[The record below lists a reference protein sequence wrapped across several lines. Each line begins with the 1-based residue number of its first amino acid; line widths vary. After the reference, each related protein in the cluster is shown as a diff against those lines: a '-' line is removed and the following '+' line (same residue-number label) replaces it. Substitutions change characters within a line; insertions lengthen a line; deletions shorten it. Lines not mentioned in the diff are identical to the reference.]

1 MKQNS
6 ARPASYCSLLSSRLF
21 GWGNHGGWIAY
32 LINSV
37 PYKTDYLQ
45 FPMYTHVQRIIL
57 TDSVQKLGVTKI
69 PDVRA
74 LTVSAPRHRKLK
86 CVRTHNR
93 NSGKISVSYSG
104 DPGFKSWSADQLILS
119 DSPFW
124 LRLGPRDRRRDSTS
138 KSAIPPLSITFTIR
152 FSLSFGSMYL
162 SFWPY
167 RQTINK

>member
-1 MKQNS
+1 MKQNT

-37 PYKTDYLQ
+37 PHKTDYLQ
-45 FPMYTHVQRIIL
+45 FPLYTHVQCIIL
-57 TDSVQKLGVTKI
+57 TDSIQKLGVTRI

-74 LTVSAPRHRKLK
+74 LTVRAPRHCKLK

-104 DPGFKSWSADQLILS
+104 DSRFKSWSADQLILS

-124 LRLGPRDRRRDSTS
+124 FRLGPRGRRGDSTS
-138 KSAIPPLSITFTIR
+138 NSAVPPLSIIFPIR
-152 FSLSFGSMYL
+152 CSLSFRSMYL
-162 SFWPY
+162 SSWPY

>member
-21 GWGNHGGWIAY
+21 GWGNHAGWIAY

-37 PYKTDYLQ
+37 PHKTDYLH
-45 FPMYTHVQRIIL
+45 FPTYTHVQRIIL
-57 TDSVQKLGVTKI
+57 TASRKLGVTRF
-69 PDVRA
+69 PEVRK
-74 LTVSAPRHRKLK
+74 LTVSLPRHCKLK

-104 DPGFKSWSADQLILS
+104 DPGFKSCSADQLILS
-119 DSPFW
+119 HSPFW
-124 LRLGPRDRRRDSTS
+124 FRLGPRDRKRDSTS
-138 KSAIPPLSITFTIR
+138 YNVIPPLSITFPIR
-152 FSLSFGSMYL
+152 YSLPFGSMYL